1 MAQSKR
7 KHEDIENRLDEI
19 KWNEPSKSHP
29 VEEPQTH
36 RPPPPPHRA
45 TPIQPEPKPVDPYEL
60 AKEKFKVNLF
70 ELLHWQVPMQG
81 EGEIRRGDRAS
92 FYLVFDKC
100 FEALFTG
107 RLRSLGFDALNGK
120 AQACYFWFYWESY
133 GKGYETCPLGHAE
146 LQKRLGWTRNTIRD
160 LIDEL
165 KNYGKPQLGYGIVEA
180 LAEFPPFDFQRAQV
194 YRVHLPRIFVGKRI
208 RKLEEDARFQAGHE
222 GLANLRAILEHDPA
236 TKEILPILDTEQSA

>member
-1 MAQSKR
+1 M
-7 KHEDIENRLDEI
+7 
-19 KWNEPSKSHP
+19 
-29 VEEPQTH
+29 
-36 RPPPPPHRA
+36 
-45 TPIQPEPKPVDPYEL
+45 
-60 AKEKFKVNLF
+60 
-70 ELLHWQVPMQG
+70 
-81 EGEIRRGDRAS
+81 
-92 FYLVFDKC
+92 
-100 FEALFTG
+100 
-107 RLRSLGFDALNGK
+107 NGK

-208 RKLEEDARFQAGHE
+208 RKLEEEARFQAGHE